1 MSLIS
6 SQVTRGGIVMAADRC
21 ASARAVNAVDMPE
34 QIAFSHNAEKIHV
47 TRNNIGISSMGAGFV
62 NKVPLEH
69 VMYDFI
75 NNLDIKSYKTP
86 SDVAHQLKAYLRQL
100 SPAGLDACFHIGG
113 YDKDG
118 KPALYL
124 FNTNYDAQYG
134 VITHENI
141 HNTYS
146 SAIFAAPDPF
156 TEQIF
161 KRVGKAYE
169 KINLRSAIDFAKF
182 VNEAT
187 AQIMRFSGA
196 GEAVSKECDVLV
208 IYPDRNEWI
217 KG

>member
-21 ASARAVNAVDMPE
+21 ASAKAVNVVDMPE
-34 QIAFSHNAEKIHV
+34 QIAFSHSAEKIHV

-62 NKVPLEH
+62 NKIPLEH

-75 NNLDIKSYKTP
+75 NNLDIKAYKTP

-100 SPAGLDACFHIGG
+100 CPAGLDACFHIGG

-124 FNTNYDAQYG
+124 FDAQCG
-134 VITHENI
+134 VVRQDNVPNI
-141 HNTYS
+141 YS
-146 SAIFAAPDPF
+146 AAIFAAPDPF

-169 KINLRSAIDFAKF
+169 KINLRTAVDFAKF

-208 IYPDRNEWI
+208 IYPDHSEWI

>member
-21 ASARAVNAVDMPE
+21 ASARATNAVDMPE

-69 VMYDFI
+69 VMYGFLDG
-75 NNLDIKSYKTP
+75 LDIKAYKTP
-86 SDVAHQLKAYLRQL
+86 SDVTHQLKAYLRQL
-100 SPAGLDACFHIGG
+100 CPTGLNAIFHIGG

-118 KPALYL
+118 KPVLYL
-124 FNTNYDAQYG
+124 FDVQHG
-134 VITHENI
+134 VITHENVP
-141 HNTYS
+141 NTYS
-146 SAIFAAPDPF
+146 AAIFAAPDPF

-161 KRVGKAYE
+161 QRIGKAYE
-169 KINLRSAIDFAKF
+169 KINLRSAIDLAKF

-196 GEAVSKECDVLV
+196 GEAVSKECDVL
-208 IYPDRNEWI
+208 IIHSADHSEWI
-217 KG
+217 RE

>member
-6 SQVTRGGIVMAADRC
+6 SQATRGGIVMAADRC
-21 ASARAVNAVDMPE
+21 ASAKAVNAVDMPE

-75 NNLDIKSYKTP
+75 NNLDTKVYKTP
-86 SDVAHQLKAYLRQL
+86 SDTAHQLKAYLRQL
-100 SPAGLDACFHIGG
+100 CPGLDAVFHIGG

-124 FNTNYDAQYG
+124 LDTKQWI
-134 VITHENI
+134 VRHENA
-141 HNTYS
+141 TSSYS
-146 SAIFAAPDPF
+146 WAIFVAPDTF

-161 KRVGKAYE
+161 KRIGNAYGKF
-169 KINLRSAIDFAKF
+169 NLRAAIDFAKF

-187 AQIMRFSGA
+187 AQMMRFSGA
-196 GEAVSKECDVLV
+196 GESVSKECDVLV
-208 IYPDRNEWI
+208 IYPDHSEWI